1 MREKIDRAIKKYLE
15 GLKRDKVDSPHIFSE
30 NFALSR
36 IDKNTLGQFSDDE
49 KYKLEFIRLFKKEFS
64 AKKPYMQ
71 LAKREGR
78 DLDFYLHKQP
88 REISPM

>member
-1 MREKIDRAIKKYLE
+1 MKK
-15 GLKRDKVDSPHIFSE
+15 LKQDKVDSPHIFSE

-36 IDKNTLGQFSDDE
+36 TTMGQFSEDE
-49 KYKLEFIRLFKKEFS
+49 KYKSEFIRLFKKEFN
-64 AKKPYMQ
+64 AQKPYMQ

-88 REISPM
+88 REIVPM